1 MMKPPAPKPRR
12 RLPRLLLALV
22 LGGAAAAIVFSYV
35 ASVQQ
40 AAIASMQQPPTPT
53 PIPRQQVLV
62 AKMDLPAK
70 TLLNPSLVEVREL
83 PLEAIAPKALTSTS
97 DLVGKQL
104 AVPVSAGEQL
114 LESKLRDPKA
124 VEADTLAQL
133 IPPGKRALSL
143 TFSEVQGSGG
153 LVVPGDYV
161 DVVATFKKEAMGKDT
176 GMILLQNVLVLAVSQ
191 STSAEELAP
200 GQATPTAGGSAG
212 PVAPARAATRA
223 TATPTTAA
231 AGGIIPPLGA
241 DDKVLPATPTPA
253 AVRAAP
259 KAKTLTLA
267 VAPEAAERLALAED
281 TGSLRYALRGAGDKD
296 APNVAPVDLAT
307 IRSPITPASAEIIA
321 VEMSPTNVKVGDSLR
336 VKITVK
342 NTSDKPLQT
351 QGPAP
356 GYAYVQGQTYYS
368 QQFPSEPGK
377 WRVAIGSAGLDATE
391 LPFRWGLGGDLAPG
405 ATTTVEGE
413 IKVIYDFKPTNFW
426 AAVIE
431 EPTKVVQNGAGVTM
445 VTALPEN
452 VAVVSVDVANI
463 RSGPSIASSVI
474 DQMKYGTQL
483 QIIGQS
489 ADWFKVQLPDKR
501 QGWVAAGWIVS
512 AGR

>member
-1 MMKPPAPKPRR
+1 MILA
-12 RLPRLLLALV
+12 LLLGGIAAALV
-22 LGGAAAAIVFSYV
+22 YSYV
-35 ASVQQ
+35 TSVQKQAALASV
-40 AAIASMQQPPTPT
+40 QPPTPT
-53 PIPRQQVLV
+53 PVPRGRVLV
-62 AKMDLPAK
+62 ARTDLPAR
-70 TLLNPSLVEVREL
+70 TLLNADLVELREL
-83 PLEAIAPKALTSTS
+83 PLEALAPKALTSTS

-104 AVPVSAGEQL
+104 AVPVAAGEQL
-114 LESKLRDPKA
+114 LQSKLRDPKSLD
-124 VEADTLAQL
+124 ADTLAQM
-133 IPPGKRALSL
+133 IPPGKRAVSL
-143 TFSEVQGSGG
+143 AFSEVQGSGG
-153 LVVPGDYV
+153 LVVPGDHV
-161 DVVATFKKEAMGKDT
+161 DVIATFKKEAMGKDT
-176 GMILLQNVLVLAVSQ
+176 GMILLQDVLVLAVSQ
-191 STSAEELAP
+191 STSAEELTP
-200 GQATPTAGGSAG
+200 GVATPTAGGSG
-212 PVAPARAATRA
+212 GLGAPARAAAPA
-223 TATPTTAA
+223 TATATTATA
-231 AGGIIPPLGA
+231 AGIMSPGGA
-241 DDKVLPATPTPA
+241 DDKLLPVTPTPV

-259 KAKTLTLA
+259 RAKTLTLA

-281 TGSLRYALRGAGDKD
+281 LGYLRYALRSAGDRD
-296 APNVAPVDLAT
+296 TPTVAPVDLAT

-321 VEMSPTNVKVGDSLR
+321 VELSPTNVRVGDSLH

-342 NTSDKPLQT
+342 NTSDKSLQT

-356 GYAYVQGQTYYS
+356 GYAYVQGQTYYA

-377 WRVAIGSAGLDATE
+377 WRVGVGSAGLDATE

-405 ATTTVEGE
+405 ASTTVEGE

-426 AAVIE
+426 AAVVE

-445 VTALPEN
+445 ISALPEN

-483 QIIGQS
+483 QIVGQS
-489 ADWFKVQLPDKR
+489 ADWFKVQLPDRR